1 MKILYTIFSVWK
13 EKRGETVLRAVA
25 SALVLPELIK
35 LRTTFVG
42 TAVGV
47 AHCCCTYPLAGPRL
61 LPLAKVSQGYEC
73 PTIVGVGVSVCLT
86 VLAVCIHGLLSSPR
100 VLVGRKWFL
109 VSF

>member
-1 MKILYTIFSVWK
+1 MKILHTIFSVWK

-35 LRTTFVG
+35 LRATFVE

-73 PTIVGVGVSVCLT
+73 PTARSVLT